1 MNKAYERINWHNK
14 PSTATKLNATNL
26 NKMDLGLD
34 TIDDRVI
41 ALDTNKADTS
51 SIVTEI
57 SGLNDVNISSPAN
70 NQVLKYDSTNDEWVN
85 ANESGGSVVT
95 VTQKTTTGTNIADI
109 TVDGT
114 TTQIFAPTSGG
125 ASSLSGLSDVDI
137 VNPTDG
143 QILKYDNTE
152 QKWINNDVVL
162 DIDDLDNVSIT
173 SPSNN
178 QVLKYDSVN
187 DVWKNANESGGGGGS
202 TVAWNQLQSTGTKIA
217 EISIDGTSTDVYAP
231 SGGGGGLVDRT
242 FNVASTDWEANTD
255 PTTETDYPYIA
266 EITTS
271 VYSNT
276 SKPIWQMNGVGTIP
290 TLAEQEEIGY
300 IIEAVF
306 SSSGITLYAIDEPTV
321 ALVLE
326 VKGE

>member
-1 MNKAYERINWHNK
+1 MNKAYERINFQNE
-14 PSTATKLNATNL
+14 PSTATPLSATNL

-34 TIDDRVI
+34 TIDDRVVT
-41 ALDTNKADTS
+41 LDSEKS
-51 SIVTEI
+51 
-57 SGLNDVNISSPAN
+57 
-70 NQVLKYDSTNDEWVN
+70 
-85 ANESGGSVVT
+85 SVVANPQGT
-95 VTQKTTTGTNIADI
+95 ATGTLSKVEIDGDI
-109 TVDGT
+109 
-114 TTQIFAPTSGG
+114 
-125 ASSLSGLSDVDI
+125 
-137 VNPTDG
+137 
-143 QILKYDNTE
+143 Y
-152 QKWINNDVVL
+152 
-162 DIDDLDNVSIT
+162 SI
-173 SPSNN
+173 
-178 QVLKYDSVN
+178 
-187 DVWKNANESGGGGGS
+187 SGGGGGGS
-202 TVAWNQLQSTGTKIA
+202 EVEWTQLVSTGTKIA
-217 EISIDGTSTDVYAP
+217 EIEIDGTTTDVYAP

-290 TLAEQEEIGY
+290 TLAEQDEIGY

>member
-1 MNKAYERINWHNK
+1 MEKLYDRIIFDNQTV
-14 PSTATKLNATNL
+14 PALNDTNL
-26 NKMDLGLD
+26 NAMSKGIDD
-34 TIDDRVI
+34 IDDRVLSLGSAVLEVVPELEDI
-41 ALDTNKADTS
+41 LSNAEQLQQYRDDALAAATSAEGDEEDAEAYAVGTRGGVPVTSGDPAYHNNSKYYSEQAAPSISNCTDTA
-51 SIVTEI
+51 
-57 SGLNDVNISSPAN
+57 ISSPTN
-70 NQVLKYDSTNDEWVN
+70 GQVLTYNGTSDKWEN
-85 ANESGGSVVT
+85 ANA
-95 VTQKTTTGTNIADI
+95 Q
-109 TVDGT
+109 
-114 TTQIFAPTSGG
+114 
-125 ASSLSGLSDVDI
+125 
-137 VNPTDG
+137 
-143 QILKYDNTE
+143 
-152 QKWINNDVVL
+152 
-162 DIDDLDNVSIT
+162 
-173 SPSNN
+173 
-178 QVLKYDSVN
+178 
-187 DVWKNANESGGGGGS
+187 GGGS
-202 TVAWNQLQSTGTKIA
+202 TVTWTQIQATGTKIA
-217 EISIDGTSTDVYAP
+217 EIDIDGTSTDVYAP
-231 SGGGGGLVDRT
+231 SGGSVLVDRT